1 MNKYIEWEK
10 YKLTIDKNNPF
21 SNLYIVNKTDS
32 FYIEP
37 AFYTLLSNFKEMYS
51 VEEYEKIL
59 KKMDELVN
67 ERHKIIFTYDFE
79 NPLTHKDG
87 YIYLEFTD
95 LTDQLGIIIDDKSR
109 GSDYGD

>member
-1 MNKYIEWEK
+1 MNKYKEWEHL
-10 YKLTIDKNNPF
+10 KLVKDKDNPF
-21 SNLYIVNKTDS
+21 SNLYYVNENDS

-51 VEEYEKIL
+51 VKDYERIL
-59 KKMDELVN
+59 KKMDELVH
-67 ERHKIIFTYDFE
+67 ERHKIIFAYDYE
-79 NPLTHKDG
+79 NPLTHKEG

-95 LTDQLGIIIDDKSR
+95 VTDQLKIIIDDKSR